1 MGVEENLL
9 NADDLL
15 KQIARTYADKAFLFF
30 CLCKVWVAAVAR
42 VYRFGARSNIDN
54 YFII

>member
-1 MGVEENLL
+1 MGFGMG